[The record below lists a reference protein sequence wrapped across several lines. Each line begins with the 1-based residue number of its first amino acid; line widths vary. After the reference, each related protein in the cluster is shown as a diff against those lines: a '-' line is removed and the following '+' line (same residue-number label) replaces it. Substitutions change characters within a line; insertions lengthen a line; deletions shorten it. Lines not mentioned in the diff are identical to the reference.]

1 MMVLKSN
8 LFYYNDDYILLRGN
22 IAIIGY
28 PETQVA
34 FTNCAPFIKYIT
46 KTDRTTID
54 HAGDLDL
61 VMPMYNLVEV

>member
-1 MMVLKSN
+1 MVLKSN
-8 LFYYNDDYILLRGN
+8 LFYYNDDYILRGN

-46 KTDRTTID
+46 KTDGTTIN